1 MNSRART
8 ALAAIA
14 VLAQAAPAV
23 ASEAP
28 GLVLDSLFQDHMVL
42 PRHGAL
48 VTGRSAPQDL
58 VTVTGFGGSWKGRAD
73 KAGRFSV
80 ALPDFEP
87 GRSGT
92 VSVASGGGQR
102 LTLGD
107 VLTGDVYLCSG
118 QSNMQLTIMR
128 ALNWDVVISNAANPD
143 LRMATVAVDAAP
155 APRERLANATS
166 WEAALPQTVSKW
178 SAACYF
184 FGRDL
189 QQKVRVPIGLV
200 HASLGGSNITAWL
213 SPGAS
218 LPDYAKQQELLK
230 LYAADPASASLAFG
244 KEFERW
250 WQATG
255 GPGKPWAAAP
265 TELAAW
271 SAVPDVAKNWEKWG
285 VPALANYDGAMWYG
299 ASVQLS
305 EAQAAQAATLEL
317 GLIDEI
323 DLSWVNGKPVGLTSG
338 AATSRAYP
346 VPAGALK
353 AGDNTVV
360 VNIVDLWSFG
370 GMYGEQPRQLRLADG
385 SLVPIREWRW
395 QLAPPA
401 QKYPPRAPWDAM
413 AGVSVLHN
421 GMIAPLGRFAFK
433 GTVWYQ
439 GESNVGSP
447 YQGLLARLFKD
458 WRGQF
463 GKDMLFAVVQ
473 LANYGARSAQ
483 PADSA
488 LARLREEQRLA
499 VLNDGNAVLATAV
512 DIGEPGDIH
521 PANKQVVGE
530 RLARAVAVR
539 LYGQPGS
546 PSGPMIR
553 SAVGDGQRIV
563 LSFDDVDGELLAYG
577 GRRPIGFEV
586 CTAAACQWADAQ
598 IEGSRLVIPDAAGIR
613 KVRYCWADAP
623 TCTLYDKQSGLPA
636 LPFEQQV
643 ER

>member
-1 MNSRART
+1 MTGLART
-8 ALAAIA
+8 ALAALA
-14 VLAQAAPAV
+14 VLAQAGPAA
-23 ASEAP
+23 ASESP
-28 GLVLDSLFQDHMVL
+28 GLVLDSLFQEHMVL

-58 VTVTGFGGSWKGRAD
+58 VTVTGFGGTWKGRAD

-92 VSVASGGGQR
+92 VSVASAGGQR

-128 ALNWDVVISNAANPD
+128 ALNWDVVISNSANPD
-143 LRMATVAVDAAP
+143 LRMATVAVDASP
-155 APRERLANATS
+155 APRERLANPTS
-166 WEAALPQTVSKW
+166 WEAASPQTVSKW

-189 QQKVRVPIGLV
+189 QQKVKVPIGLV

-230 LYAADPASASLAFG
+230 LYSADQARASVAFG
-244 KEFERW
+244 KEFEAW

-265 TELAAW
+265 FELAAW
-271 SAVPDVAKNWEKWG
+271 NVVPDVTKNWEKWG
-285 VPALANYDGAMWYG
+285 VPALASYDGPMWYG
-299 ASVQLS
+299 ASVHLS

-338 AATSRAYP
+338 AGTSRAYP
-346 VPAGALK
+346 VPAGTLK

-385 SLVPIREWRW
+385 SLVPIKEWRW

-447 YQGLLARLFKD
+447 YQGLLERLFKD

-483 PADSA
+483 PTDSA
-488 LARLREEQRLA
+488 TARLREEQRLA

-553 SAVGDGQRIV
+553 SAVADGQRIV
-563 LSFDDVDGELLAYG
+563 LNFDDVDGELLAYG
-577 GRRPIGFEV
+577 GKRPIGFEV
-586 CTAAACQWADAQ
+586 CTASACQWADAQ

-613 KVRYCWADAP
+613 KLRYCWADAP

-643 ER
+643 QR